1 MTDACSTDLRRSAL
15 NERKE
20 SLTQL
25 LTAQVDSNSEV
36 DGDSSRSD
44 IIQGVVRTLDAYG
57 HFLMALESI
66 PSERDVPL
74 ECSMK
79 GGSNGGV

>member
-1 MTDACSTDLRRSAL
+1 MTDARSTNLRLSAL
-15 NERKE
+15 SKRKE
-20 SLTQL
+20 FLTQL
-25 LTAQVDSNSEV
+25 LTTQADPSSEV

-44 IIQGVVRTLDAYG
+44 IIQGVDRTLDAYG

-79 GGSNGGV
+79 GGSNDGV